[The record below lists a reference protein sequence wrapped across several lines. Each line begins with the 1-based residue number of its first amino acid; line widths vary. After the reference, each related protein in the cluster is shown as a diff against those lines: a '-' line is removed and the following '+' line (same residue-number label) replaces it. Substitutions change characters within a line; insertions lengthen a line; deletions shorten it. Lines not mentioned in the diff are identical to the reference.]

1 MDSNMELDMMN
12 LIMKRRSVRKFKEE
26 KLSDEII
33 QKMLNL
39 LWQMK
44 KIQFL
49 N

>member
-33 QKMLNL
+33 QK
-39 LWQMK
+39 K
-44 KIQFL
+44 S
-49 N
+49 